1 MMDITKYYTPE
12 QLKKVKKHNK
22 MIESSAKALSNDG
35 VYDQALIEGGVGVD
49 PTMKYIMDQAMG
61 RETTPLQMYHGVS
74 SSGMQAV

>member
-12 QLKKVKKHNK
+12 QLKKIKKHNTL
-22 MIESSAKALSNDG
+22 IEPSARALTNDE
-35 VYDQALIEGGVGVD
+35 VYDQALIEGAIGID